1 MAGTEETFEE
11 AGFLSREARRGRH
24 GVRGANSAWFT
35 LAHDLNAVMVAAA
48 SAAASA
54 VNGHNW
60 TRQAV
65 AVRLLL
71 RTTTTFQ
78 AVVLLSERG
87 MVAPSR
93 ALVRTIVEDSL
104 CAAALESKPDDV
116 IRMLKEDWEHSR
128 RGQAK
133 FISEQQLGDD
143 PVALANLQTA
153 AGTMDKKPRINWKEL
168 ACLTSMLPQYLNY
181 LRLSDGAVHTSASS
195 LERHVVRHPE
205 REGWAFGLDV
215 GEPADVAAT
224 LHRAV
229 LGAMPV
235 AIVVTQI
242 IPDPGSN
249 VALATLGERFQRLP
263 TGSIV

>member
-1 MAGTEETFEE
+1 MAGMEDSFEG
-11 AGFLSREARRGRH
+11 AGFLSCEARRARH
-24 GVRGANSAWFT
+24 GVRAANRAWFGF
-35 LAHDLNAVMVAAA
+35 AHDLNAVLLAAA

-54 VNGHNW
+54 VQAHNW
-60 TRQAV
+60 SREAV

-87 MVAPSR
+87 MVAPAR

-116 IRMLKEDWEHSR
+116 IKMLKEDWEHSR

-133 FISEQQLGDD
+133 FISDNQLGND
-143 PVALANLQTA
+143 PAALATLQVA
-153 AGTMDKKPRINWKEL
+153 VATMNRKPRINWKEMAGL
-168 ACLTSMLPQYLNY
+168 GSMLPQYLNY

-205 REGWAFGLDV
+205 REGWAFSRDI
-215 GEPADVAAT
+215 GEPGDIAAT

-229 LGAMPV
+229 LAAMPV
-235 AIVVTQI
+235 GIVATQI

-249 VALATLGERFQRLP
+249 VALAALGERFQRLP
-263 TGSIV
+263 TGNIV

>member
-1 MAGTEETFEE
+1 MTGTEETFEE

-24 GVRGANSAWFT
+24 GVRAANLAWFG
-35 LAHDLNAVMVAAA
+35 LAHDLNAVLLAAA

-54 VNGHNW
+54 VQAHNW
-60 TRQAV
+60 TREAV

-87 MVAPSR
+87 MVAPAR

-104 CAAALESKPDDV
+104 CAAALESKPDNV
-116 IRMLKEDWEHSR
+116 IRMLKKDWEHSR
-128 RGQAK
+128 RGQAM
-133 FISEQQLGDD
+133 FISDQQLGND
-143 PVALANLQTA
+143 PVALASLQA
-153 AGTMDKKPRINWKEL
+153 AIGTMDKKPRINWKEMAGL
-168 ACLTSMLPQYLNY
+168 SSMQPQYLNY
-181 LRLSDGAVHTSASS
+181 LRLSDSAVHTSASS

-205 REGWAFGLDV
+205 REGWAFGRDL
-215 GEPADVAAT
+215 GEPADIAAT

-235 AIVVTQI
+235 GIVVTQI
-242 IPDPGSN
+242 IPNPSSN
-249 VALATLGERFQRLP
+249 VALSALGERFQRLP
-263 TGSIV
+263 TGNIV